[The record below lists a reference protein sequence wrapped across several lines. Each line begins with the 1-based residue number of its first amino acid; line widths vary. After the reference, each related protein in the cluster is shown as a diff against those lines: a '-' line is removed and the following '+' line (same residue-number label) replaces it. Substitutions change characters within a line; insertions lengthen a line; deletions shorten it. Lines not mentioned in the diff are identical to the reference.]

1 MRFYADVRIEW
12 GVDMDANSEE
22 EFVSLLKASYKDEYN
37 IDLQDDEVITIIKE
51 DI

>member
-37 IDLQDDEVITIIKE
+37 NSDFRNNYINPR
-51 DI
+51 